1 MNKENFNIITEYFL
15 QGRITITT
23 YRMLI
28 ETFERMHELKKE
40 HQELDRV
47 IELEL
52 ERMQQG
58 EFNHYYYNAHF
69 ITK

>member
-1 MNKENFNIITEYFL
+1 MNKKNFNIITDYFI
-15 QGRITITT
+15 QGRISITT

-28 ETFERMHELKKE
+28 ETFERMHELKNE
-40 HQELDRV
+40 HQ
-47 IELEL
+47 EL

>member
-1 MNKENFNIITEYFL
+1 MNKENFNTITEYFL
-15 QGRITITT
+15 QGRISITT

-40 HQELDRV
+40 HQELEHA
-47 IELEL
+47 IEEEL

-58 EFNHYYYNAHF
+58 EFNHYYYN
-69 ITK
+69 

>member
-1 MNKENFNIITEYFL
+1 
-15 QGRITITT
+15 
-23 YRMLI
+23 MLI

-40 HQELDRV
+40 HQELERV
-47 IELEL
+47 IEEEL